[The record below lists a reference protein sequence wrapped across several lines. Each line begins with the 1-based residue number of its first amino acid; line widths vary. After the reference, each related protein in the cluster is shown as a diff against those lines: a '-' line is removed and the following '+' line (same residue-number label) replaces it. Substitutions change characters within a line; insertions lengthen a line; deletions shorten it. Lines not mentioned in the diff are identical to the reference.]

1 MATAYQ
7 RELQRVLRHRRI
19 RKKIFG
25 TPERLRLC
33 VHRSGNNFHAQIIN
47 DEEGK
52 VLLGM
57 STLAKSLRSKLKSG
71 GNKEAAAK
79 LGEVFAAEAVKKG
92 FKKICFDRGG
102 YPYHGRVKAFADA
115 VRQGGLEF

>member
-1 MATAYQ
+1 MD
-7 RELQRVLRHRRI
+7 
-19 RKKIFG
+19 
-25 TPERLRLC
+25 RLRLC
-33 VHRSGNNFHAQIIN
+33 VHRSTNNFYAQIIN

-57 STLAKSLRSKLKSG
+57 STLAKPLRSKVKTG
-71 GNKEAAAK
+71 GNTDAAAK

-92 FKKICFDRGG
+92 YKKVCFDRGG

-115 VRQGGLEF
+115 ARQGGLEF